1 MPRYW
6 IRFTVTNKR
15 QSTEH
20 TRTLE
25 TEFPLEYDSD
35 IAALQKALEAS
46 RGPGTTVTL
55 TTWRELKGES
65 RYVDPWSTT
74 RNLLADPTQ
83 PVGWVFTLHLPEG
96 RSVSRFSWTPDNPFG
111 DIGDIS
117 AGQALTVAP
126 LRICLNEVPS

>member
-6 IRFTVTNKR
+6 IRFTVTTKR

-35 IAALQKALEAS
+35 IAALQKSLEAS
-46 RGPGTTVTL
+46 RSPGSTVTL

-65 RYVDPWSTT
+65 RYIDPWSTT
-74 RNLLADPTQ
+74 DNPLADPSQ
-83 PVGWVFTLHLPEG
+83 PVGWVYTLHLDEV
-96 RSVSRFSWTPDNPFG
+96 RTVSRFSWTPDNPFG
-111 DIGDIS
+111 ELGVGRS
-117 AGQALTVAP
+117 VTVAR
-126 LRICLNEVPS
+126 LRLDLDEVAS

>member
-6 IRFTVTNKR
+6 IRFTVTTKR

-46 RGPGTTVTL
+46 RSPGSTVTL

-74 RNLLADPTQ
+74 HNPLADPTQ
-83 PVGWVFTLHLPEG
+83 PAGWIYTLHLDEG
-96 RSVSRFSWTPDNPFG
+96 RTVSRFSWTPDNPFG
-111 DIGDIS
+111 DVA

-126 LRICLNEVPS
+126 LKVDLDEATS

>member
-6 IRFTVTNKR
+6 IRFTVTTKR

-35 IAALQKALEAS
+35 IAALQKSLEAT
-46 RGPGTTVTL
+46 RGPGSHVTL

-65 RYVDPWSTT
+65 RYVDPWTT
-74 RNLLADPTQ
+74 EGNPLADPTQ
-83 PVGWVFTLHLPEG
+83 PVGWLYTLHLDEE
-96 RSVSRFSWTPDNPFG
+96 RSVSRFSWTEHNPFG
-111 DIGDIS
+111 RLGE
-117 AGQALTVAP
+117 GQALTVAR
-126 LRICLNEVPS
+126 LRLDLDEVTP